1 MLIDDDFRN
10 GGNVMKNYVV
20 SLVTLFNVLT
30 GFNKEEECV
39 SLECEGY
46 IEKEID
52 GENEY
57 FDLKTGNGTPCMDGE
72 VCELLEET
80 EDYVV
85 LQEESEKIPFRLS
98 RKEFEIAATLCV
110 V

>member
-1 MLIDDDFRN
+1 MCYFFIHLNDRKIII
-10 GGNVMKNYVV
+10 
-20 SLVTLFNVLT
+20 
-30 GFNKEEECV
+30 
-39 SLECEGY
+39 Y

-98 RKEFEIAATLCV
+98 RKEFEIAATPCDA
-110 V
+110 